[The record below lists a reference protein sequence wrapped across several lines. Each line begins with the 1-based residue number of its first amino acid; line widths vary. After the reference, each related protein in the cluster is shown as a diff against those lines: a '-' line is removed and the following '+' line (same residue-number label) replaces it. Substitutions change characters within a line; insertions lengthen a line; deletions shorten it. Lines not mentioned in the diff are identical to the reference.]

1 MQGIVDTSLT
11 CVCNVALQPQPLTKI
26 FTVDPKVNI
35 GLEGSWSLEGGKC
48 ADRQPTSLF
57 QM

>member
-1 MQGIVDTSLT
+1 MSIAV
-11 CVCNVALQPQPLTKI
+11 VLQFQLFTKF

-35 GLEGSWSLEGGKC
+35 GLGGSWNVEGGKC